1 VDRGLIVIASERTG
15 FNMDQQPNWRV
26 TYNDNAGKTVIVEV
40 IASTYNDAICK
51 ASANL
56 FNVYFQSAVQ
66 I

>member
-1 VDRGLIVIASERTG
+1 
-15 FNMDQQPNWRV
+15 MDQQPDWRV
-26 TYNDNAGKTVIVEV
+26 TYHDNQGKTITVEV
-40 IASTYNDAICK
+40 IASTYNDAISR